1 MVRTV
6 FQHGGARLHVRVSGA
21 GRPIVLIHGLS
32 GSSRWWRRN
41 LPALT
46 RNHQVFVLDLT
57 GYGSARR
64 QRALGVRA
72 SAAAIAEWLN
82 ESALTRVT
90 LIGHSMGGH
99 IAMHV
104 AALAP
109 QRVETLILAG
119 ASGLLKAPLYRSV
132 LNLPRAL
139 VAGRKRF
146 LPQVFGDA
154 LRAGPLNLL
163 RSGRDLLRDSVQDI
177 LPGIQARTLII
188 WGERDALVPL
198 PVGEMLARAIP
209 GSRFEVIPRAGHIV
223 MVDDAQRF
231 NALVLAFI
239 DAPVEPSG
247 HPASQYSGRPTG
259 SG

>member
-1 MVRTV
+1 MTGR
-6 FQHGGARLHVRVSGA
+6 

-41 LPALT
+41 LSALT
-46 RNHQVFVLDLT
+46 REHQVFVLDLT

-72 SAAAIAEWLN
+72 SARIVAEWLRQ
-82 ESALTRVT
+82 SALTEVT

-99 IAMHV
+99 IAIHV

-109 QRVETLILAG
+109 QRVDTLILAG
-119 ASGLLKAPLYRSV
+119 ASGLLKVPLYRSV

-139 VAGRKRF
+139 VSGRKRF

-163 RSGRDLLRDSVQDI
+163 RSGRDLLKDSVQDI
-177 LPGIQARTLII
+177 LPEIQARTLII

-198 PVGEMLARAIP
+198 PVGQMLAGAIR
-209 GSRFEVIPRAGHIV
+209 GARLEVIPRAGHIV
-223 MVDDAQRF
+223 MVDDAERF
-231 NALVLAFI
+231 NTLVLDFI
-239 DAPVEPSG
+239 GEAARSG
-247 HPASQYSGRPTG
+247 AEHPTSQPTG
-259 SG
+259 TG